1 MKRPKIISNII
12 SRIRTSKKKKKEE
25 LRNQE
30 LLKQY
35 EEGRV
40 LQIDNGIDN
49 KEHLKSIQVK

>member
-49 KEHLKSIQVK
+49 KEHLKSIQVE